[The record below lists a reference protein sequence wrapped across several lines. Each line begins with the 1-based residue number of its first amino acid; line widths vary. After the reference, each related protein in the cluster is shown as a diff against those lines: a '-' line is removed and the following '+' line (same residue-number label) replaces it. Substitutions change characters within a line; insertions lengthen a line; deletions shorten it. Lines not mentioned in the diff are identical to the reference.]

1 MDSSASLG
9 NVSQTEGDSYRPK
22 SKLTA
27 VTIAEGDE
35 NRTGGAASVSP
46 GLFHFCA
53 GFTTGAEGFAPTAI

>member
-9 NVSQTEGDSYRPK
+9 NVSQTEGDSHRPK

-35 NRTGGAASVSP
+35 NRKGGAY
-46 GLFHFCA
+46 
-53 GFTTGAEGFAPTAI
+53 